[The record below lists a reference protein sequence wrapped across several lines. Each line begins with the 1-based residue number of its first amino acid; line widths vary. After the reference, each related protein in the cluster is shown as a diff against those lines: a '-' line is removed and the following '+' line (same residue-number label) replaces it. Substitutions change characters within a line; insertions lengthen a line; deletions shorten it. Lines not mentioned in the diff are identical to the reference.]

1 MNPALESSSV
11 CGQSKGTNEEV
22 TASAVAGRLQKL
34 GFDPWVAVREQTLRG
49 LKENI
54 FEQLA
59 KSEYYIFVDF
69 KREELAN
76 TAPPVCRG
84 SLFSH
89 QELALASYL
98 QIPVLAFQELGV
110 KQDDGIICFLQAN
123 ATSFTDRSLLP
134 NVIADIVQERG
145 WDPHW
150 RNELVLERRN
160 ELVLERVP
168 KQFVDATRVEQPP
181 GQGPRYFQGRFFHID
196 VWNRHRDRTATNC
209 YVYLAKAINLNAG
222 NGIPLRTVEF
232 KWAGYVLPNAHIL
245 PK

>member
-89 QELALASYL
+89 QALDANTAPPVCRGSLFSHQELALASYL
-98 QIPVLAFQELGV
+98 QIPVLAF
-110 KQDDGIICFLQAN
+110 
-123 ATSFTDRSLLP
+123 
-134 NVIADIVQERG
+134 
-145 WDPHW
+145 
-150 RNELVLERRN
+150 
-160 ELVLERVP
+160 
-168 KQFVDATRVEQPP
+168 
-181 GQGPRYFQGRFFHID
+181 
-196 VWNRHRDRTATNC
+196 
-209 YVYLAKAINLNAG
+209 
-222 NGIPLRTVEF
+222 
-232 KWAGYVLPNAHIL
+232 
-245 PK
+245 